1 MAEKITRTHEE
12 RDALLSKVFDSTLQ
26 TKDIE
31 ITQAGTT
38 EITPDEG
45 YFALKKVNLNV
56 NVQGGSGG
64 EGGGSTMEYLDLREY
79 QDADFY
85 LSLTILADVVNA
97 YDADYNAYCGVNKE
111 AIRSLF
117 GVSNTT
123 KITYNAVGIDLSR
136 RVKANV
142 QGQIMELTNIDL
154 VTMTGAN
161 KEDIA
166 AIPRITKEEFY
177 AL

>member
-1 MAEKITRTHEE
+1 MNTIKLNTIGDSPIIKKGSQVQSQEKTVEITENGTTEVVP
-12 RDALLSKVFDSTLQ
+12 DAGFSLSKVTISTNV
-26 TKDIE
+26 
-31 ITQAGTT
+31 AG
-38 EITPDEG
+38 
-45 YFALKKVNLNV
+45 V
-56 NVQGGSGG
+56 G
-64 EGGGSTMEYLDLREY
+64 ENIEYLDLREY

-97 YDADYNAYCGVNKE
+97 HDANNNAYCGVNKE

-142 QGQIMELTNIDL
+142 QGQIMELTIIGL

-161 KEDIA
+161 KEDID

-177 AL
+177 SLEA